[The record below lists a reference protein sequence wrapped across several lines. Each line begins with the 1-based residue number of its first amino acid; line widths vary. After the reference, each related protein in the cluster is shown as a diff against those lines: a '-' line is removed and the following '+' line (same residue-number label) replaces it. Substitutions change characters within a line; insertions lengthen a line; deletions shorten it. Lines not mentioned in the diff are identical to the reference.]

1 MIKLEK
7 TYGVR
12 GVANDI
18 TLFRIQELIA
28 IEKQQVGLVGK
39 AVIDTEK
46 ITFYKFGLKLSV
58 CRFATNGLVINEEG
72 IIRYAG
78 TDVPAIYSKD
88 ILRDVYALFGKPCT
102 L

>member
-1 MIKLEK
+1 MIKIEK
-7 TYGVR
+7 TYGAR

-28 IEKQQVGLVGK
+28 IEKQQLGLVGK

-46 ITFYKFGLKLSV
+46 ITFYKFGLKLGI
-58 CRFATNGLVINEEG
+58 CRFAPNGLVINEEG
-72 IIRYAG
+72 VIRYAG
-78 TDVPAIYSKD
+78 TDIPSVYD
-88 ILRDVYALFGKPCT
+88 RELLREVFKLFGKPCS

>member
-12 GVANDI
+12 GVANDM
-18 TLFRIQELIA
+18 TLFRIQEVIA
-28 IEKQQVGLVGK
+28 DMKRQLGLVGK

-46 ITFYKFGLKLSV
+46 ITFYKFGLKLAI
-58 CRFATNGLVINEEG
+58 CRFSTNGLVVNEEG
-72 IIRYAG
+72 IVRYAG
-78 TDVPAIYSKD
+78 MEVPTVLD
-88 ILRDVYALFGKPCT
+88 RDLLREVYALFGKTCS